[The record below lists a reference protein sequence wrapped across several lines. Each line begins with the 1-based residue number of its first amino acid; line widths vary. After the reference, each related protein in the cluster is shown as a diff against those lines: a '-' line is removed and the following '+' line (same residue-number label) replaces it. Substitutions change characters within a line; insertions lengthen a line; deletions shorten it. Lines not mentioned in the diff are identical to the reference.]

1 VGKTTSGKQNV
12 TIRLDRE
19 TIEKAKAVAARRGTS
34 ISDLLAQR
42 IEVLAGEAEGY
53 ELAHRQ
59 AIALL
64 DQGFHLGGAT
74 RAGRDELHERWDDR

>member
-1 VGKTTSGKQNV
+1 MGKKKSGKRNV

-19 TIEKAKAVAARRGTS
+19 TLKKVKVIAARQSAS

-42 IEVLAGEAEGY
+42 IEILAAEGQGY

-59 AIALL
+59 AIVLL
-64 DQGFHLGGAT
+64 EQGFHLGGGI
-74 RAGRDELHERWDDR
+74 RIRRDELH